1 MRAGSDRAR
10 RSVRIGKIMELTDIR
25 ELHREKDVYIGKEI
39 TVGGWVRNN
48 RDSKNFGFLVINDG
62 TFFEPL
68 QVVYGDGLANFQ
80 EICKINVGAAVVI
93 RGTIVLP
100 PRQSRHLKCRQRK

>member
-1 MRAGSDRAR
+1 
-10 RSVRIGKIMELTDIR
+10 MELTDIR

-68 QVVYGDGLANFQ
+68 QVVM
-80 EICKINVGAAVVI
+80 
-93 RGTIVLP
+93 P
-100 PRQSRHLKCRQRK
+100 

>member
-1 MRAGSDRAR
+1 
-10 RSVRIGKIMELTDIR
+10 MELTDIR
-25 ELHREKDVYIGKEI
+25 ELHREKDAYIGKEI

-68 QVVYGDGLANFQ
+68 QVVYGDGLENFQ

-93 RGTIVLP
+93 RGTMWLP
-100 PRQSRHLKCRQRK
+100 PRQSRHLRCRQQK

>member
-1 MRAGSDRAR
+1 
-10 RSVRIGKIMELTDIR
+10 MELTDIR

-80 EICKINVGAAVVI
+80 EICKINVGCGSCDPRHH
-93 RGTIVLP
+93 RGY
-100 PRQSRHLKCRQRK
+100 PRGKAGI